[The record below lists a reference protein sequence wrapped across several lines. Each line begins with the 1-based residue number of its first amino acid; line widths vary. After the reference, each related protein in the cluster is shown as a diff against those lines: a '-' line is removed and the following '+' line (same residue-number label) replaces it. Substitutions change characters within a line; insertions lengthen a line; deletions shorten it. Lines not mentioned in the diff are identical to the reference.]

1 MDNFLLLM
9 LCIHSSVR
17 VSGEECNWLLSNIRG
32 SEREWGGSRPTTPPP
47 GRTINLRTP
56 PPTPFVKKN
65 SGSAHARIH
74 FLFCKLKCDFSP
86 LNLDFTLGRD
96 SSRTYN
102 NLSTTDV
109 TEQHVNRST
118 LINESYAFNST
129 PIPHETTSSENES
142 LALFPITSP
151 NDFTATMH
159 DSTPLTQSVKQTT
172 PLIKHSTNISSVMTT
187 NASLP
192 SAATSSSHYFT
203 VTSNLTD
210 LTTADIQTRI
220 TTIGTKNTESLG
232 TNHDQLLY
240 ILFCVPLLILAC
252 FIIYIIKRN
261 FNRRRKHIHVTQH
274 VSDRENDDTDEVMM
288 FEMRH
293 K

>member
-1 MDNFLLLM
+1 MWF
-9 LCIHSSVR
+9 
-17 VSGEECNWLLSNIRG
+17 
-32 SEREWGGSRPTTPPP
+32 
-47 GRTINLRTP
+47 
-56 PPTPFVKKN
+56 F
-65 SGSAHARIH
+65 
-74 FLFCKLKCDFSP
+74 P

-109 TEQHVNRST
+109 TEQHVDRST

-252 FIIYIIKRN
+252 FIINIIKRN

>member
-1 MDNFLLLM
+1 M
-9 LCIHSSVR
+9 
-17 VSGEECNWLLSNIRG
+17 
-32 SEREWGGSRPTTPPP
+32 P
-47 GRTINLRTP
+47 RTP
-56 PPTPFVKKN
+56 PPPRGKQLSFGTPPLPPPFWKKN
-65 SGSAHARIH
+65 SGSAHVRIH

-109 TEQHVNRST
+109 TEQHVDRST

-252 FIIYIIKRN
+252 FIINIIKRN